1 MTTIAHFGMCAEN
14 ESEACGMGEEQNLG
28 ALMPLIVTA
37 EQNVLSQIIGAPCSR
52 KHMVGVSDLKENMS
66 TLEKNLGILLE

>member
-37 EQNVLSQIIGAPCSR
+37 E
-52 KHMVGVSDLKENMS
+52 
-66 TLEKNLGILLE
+66 